1 MIKRILAAI
10 LIAIPMLVSAQTV
23 KIGLVDV
30 NAVIAAMPATTAA
43 QQKLADIQKKYETE
57 YNALQEELKKQYD
70 ELANMKED
78 ELPAI
83 RERKQTAF
91 QESSQKLQVFEQQI
105 MQDLQ
110 KQQQELM
117 APIMQEIKNAIESVG
132 KEGNYT
138 LVQNND
144 PQITFYYSA
153 PAEDITPLVKG
164 KLGLK

>member
-1 MIKRILAAI
+1 MIKKILVAI
-10 LIAIPMLVSAQTV
+10 LIALPMLASAQTV
-23 KIGLVDV
+23 KIGLVDS
-30 NAVIAAMPATTAA
+30 NAIIAAMPETNAA
-43 QQKLADIQKKYETE
+43 QQKLNDAQKKYETE
-57 YNALQEELKKQYD
+57 YNALQEELKKQYE

-110 KQQQELM
+110 RQQQELM
-117 APIMQEIKNAIESVG
+117 APIMQKIKEAIESVG

-138 LVQNND
+138 LVQDLN
-144 PQITFYYSA
+144 PQITFYFSA
-153 PAEDITPLVKG
+153 PAEDITPLVKT
-164 KLGLK
+164 KLGI

>member
-1 MIKRILAAI
+1 MIKRIIAAI
-10 LIAIPMLVSAQTV
+10 MIAIPMLVSAQTV

-43 QQKLADIQKKYETE
+43 QQKLADMQKKYETE

-144 PQITFYYSA
+144 PQITFYYSS
-153 PAEDITPLVKG
+153 PAEDITALVKG

>member
-1 MIKRILAAI
+1 MIKKILVAI
-10 LIAIPMLVSAQTV
+10 MVAIPMLAAAQTV

-30 NAVIAAMPATTAA
+30 NAIIGVMPATAQA
-43 QQKLADIQKKYETE
+43 QQKLNEAQKKYETE

-105 MQDLQ
+105 MQDIQ
-110 KQQQELM
+110 RMQQELM
-117 APIMQEIKNAIESVG
+117 TPIMQQVKAAVESVG
-132 KEGNYT
+132 QEGNYT
-138 LVQNND
+138 LIQDLN
-144 PQITFYYSA
+144 PQITYYYSS
-153 PAEDITPLVKG
+153 PAEDITPLVKT
-164 KLGLK
+164 KLGL